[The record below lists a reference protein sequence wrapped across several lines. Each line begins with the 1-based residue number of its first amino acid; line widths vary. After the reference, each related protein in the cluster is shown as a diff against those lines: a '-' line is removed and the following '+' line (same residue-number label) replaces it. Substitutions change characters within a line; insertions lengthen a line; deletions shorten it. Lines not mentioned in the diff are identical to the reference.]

1 MSLLSPNRWK
11 HRKQMRLRVEW
22 MATRGTYVSF
32 GDFGMKAL
40 NNCYLTNRQLE
51 AARKVIVRFT
61 RKLGKI
67 RLRVFPDVPY
77 TKKWLE
83 MPMGSWKWDVDT
95 FRARIRRWAI
105 LFEINWVS
113 REVAQEAFKQAS
125 YKLPLQT
132 VTVEK
137 WEIK

>member
-1 MSLLSPNRWK
+1 
-11 HRKQMRLRVEW
+11 
-22 MATRGTYVSF
+22 MATRWTYVSF
-32 GDFGMKAL
+32 WDFGMKAL
-40 NNCYLTNRQLE
+40 NNCYLTNRQIE
-51 AARKVIVRFT
+51 SARKVIVRFT

-77 TKKWLE
+77 TKKGLE

-95 FRARIRRWAI
+95 FRARIRRGTV

-132 VTVEK
+132 VTVGK